1 MIRQGSSTEFQWAQS
16 TPKGGWVNVMPN
28 IVVLVKRVP
37 DTNARIVV
45 SGDRVDLSAV
55 KWVISPYDEFAIE
68 TALQHKEAAGGT
80 VTALTL
86 GPAEADK
93 VLKDAKAIGVD
104 EIVRVWDD
112 SWGDL
117 DSNGIQSALAQAV
130 TGLGAE
136 VVYCGKTA
144 ADTGAGST
152 GPGLA
157 ERLGWASVSNITD
170 ASFDTGILVTTPVEA
185 GSARVSVSGNAVISC
200 DKGSMKVRKPNVKGI
215 MMAKRA
221 QVNVITAD
229 APSST
234 VTIVSQSPPPA
245 KPAGKKFEGGS
256 SAGEVA
262 RLLRDEANVI

>member
-234 VTIVSQSPPPA
+234 VTILSQTPPPA

>member
-1 MIRQGSSTEFQWAQS
+1 M
-16 TPKGGWVNVMPN
+16 NVMPN

-117 DSNGIQSALAQAV
+117 DSNGIQSALAHAV

-234 VTIVSQSPPPA
+234 VTIVSQTPPPA